1 MAMREPRSRRNCSE
15 GRVVKCAGEP
25 SPFSKVISPLTW
37 AAGGSSP
44 MMASEV
50 MDFPEP
56 DSPTSPSTSPGAMEN
71 ESARTAATAF
81 DCKARSARGCGN
93 SMVRSRTSS
102 SGRTKSMVS
111 ALRLLLF
118 WPRFRGHHPGH
129 AVINYKLSIVFAGML
144 EQSPRHIGKSSLLI
158 LERIDDQI
166 IQTFV
171 TLLLDHRRAVGERLF
186 YELDD
191 RGFRLELI
199 ALRVLF

>member
-1 MAMREPRSRRNCSE
+1 M
-15 GRVVKCAGEP
+15 
-25 SPFSKVISPLTW
+25 

-50 MDFPEP
+50 TDFPEP
-56 DSPTSPSTSPGAMEN
+56 DSPTSASTSPGAIEN
-71 ESARTAATAF
+71 ESARTAATAL
-81 DCKARSARGCGN
+81 RSARGCGN

-111 ALRLLLF
+111 APRLLLF
-118 WPRFRGHHPGH
+118 WPRFRWHHSGH

-144 EQSPRHIGKSSLLI
+144 EQSPRHIGKSCLLI

-199 ALRVLF
+199 ALRVLFRWRLQPHRRIREKIIR